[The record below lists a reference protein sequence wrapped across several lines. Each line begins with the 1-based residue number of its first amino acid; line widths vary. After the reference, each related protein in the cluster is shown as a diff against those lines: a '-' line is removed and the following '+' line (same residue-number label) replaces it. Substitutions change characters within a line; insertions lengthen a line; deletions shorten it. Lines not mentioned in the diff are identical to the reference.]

1 MPLGI
6 LGSLALGGLI
16 GGTVSAINGG
26 DFLRGAFGGA
36 LFGGIGG
43 LVGGA
48 FAPAVGAGQTASVAT
63 GTAVN
68 IFGQEVSKQV
78 LYQAVGGMLGGYMGG
93 MQVANNAKAER
104 QLRMQRDKLQAE
116 GRAFRDEM
124 ETRQREYEKA
134 IGEVASSK
142 EKAVMR
148 QLEKAHIRED
158 ANDAFMQYID
168 GGIDGNLADIIG
180 GFYGERGLEKGFV

>member
-1 MPLGI
+1 MSLGL

-16 GGTVSAINGG
+16 GGTISSINGG
-26 DFLRGAFGGA
+26 DFLRGAFSGA

-48 FAPAVGAGQTASVAT
+48 FAPAVGAGQTASVTA

-78 LYQAVGGMLGGYMGG
+78 LYQAIGGMMGGYMAGT
-93 MQVANNAKAER
+93 QVANNAKAER
-104 QLRMQRDKLQAE
+104 QLRMQRDKLRADE
-116 GRAFRDEM
+116 RAFRAEM

-134 IGEVASSK
+134 LGEISSSK
-142 EKAVMR
+142 EKTVMR
-148 QLEKAHIRED
+148 QLEKARIRED

-168 GGIDGNLADIIG
+168 GGFDENLADVIG
-180 GFYGERGLEKGFV
+180 GFYGEGRLPKGFV

>member
-26 DFLRGAFGGA
+26 DFLRGAFSGA

-43 LVGGA
+43 FVGGA
-48 FAPAVGAGQTASVAT
+48 FAPAVGTGQAASVAS

-68 IFGQEVSKQV
+68 IFGREVSKQL
-78 LYQAVGGMLGGYMGG
+78 LYQTIGGMAGGYMGG
-93 MQVANNAKAER
+93 VQVANNAKAER
-104 QLRMQRDKLQAE
+104 QLRMQREKIAADE
-116 GRAFRDEM
+116 RAFRAEL

-134 IGEVASSK
+134 LGEISSSK
-142 EKAVMR
+142 EKTIMK
-148 QLEKAHIRED
+148 QLEKARIRED

-168 GGIDGNLADIIG
+168 GGFDGNLADIIG
-180 GFYGERGLEKGFV
+180 GFYGEGWLAKGFV

>member
-6 LGSLALGGLI
+6 LGSIALGGLI
-16 GGTVSAINGG
+16 GGTVSAISGG

-48 FAPAVGAGQTASVAT
+48 LAPTVATGQTASVAS

-68 IFGQEVSKQV
+68 IFGKEVSKQV

-104 QLRMQRDKLQAE
+104 QLRMQREKLEAE
-116 GRAFRDEM
+116 GRAFGAEM
-124 ETRQREYEKA
+124 EARQREYEKA
-134 IGEVASSK
+134 LGEISSSK
-142 EKAVMR
+142 EKTVMR
-148 QLEKAHIRED
+148 QLEKSRIRED
-158 ANDAFMQYID
+158 ANDAFMQYVD
-168 GGIDGNLADIIG
+168 GGFDGNLADIIG
-180 GFYGERGLEKGFV
+180 GFYGEGALPKGFV

>member
-1 MPLGI
+1 MSLGI

-48 FAPAVGAGQTASVAT
+48 FAPAAGTGQAASVAS

-68 IFGQEVSKQV
+68 IFGREVSKQV
-78 LYQAVGGMLGGYMGG
+78 LYQAIGGMMGGYMGG

-104 QLRMQRDKLQAE
+104 QLRMQRDKLEAD
-116 GRAFRDEM
+116 GRAFRAEL

-134 IGEVASSK
+134 LGEISSSK
-142 EKAVMR
+142 EKTVMR
-148 QLEKAHIRED
+148 QLEKARIRED

-168 GGIDGNLADIIG
+168 GGFDGNLADIIG
-180 GFYGERGLEKGFV
+180 GFYGEGGLAKGFV